1 MGTNNQENY
10 LIRDNYV
17 GLCLQANGWGDDA
30 LIFTD
35 HGAAVQALAD
45 ARNSDYYRRAH
56 ADAIQLVTLPE
67 KNHVRQRTFHP
78 RNIGLPRRPTGHG

>member
-1 MGTNNQENY
+1 MSKQTFI
-10 LIRDNYV
+10 IRVNHV
-17 GLCLQANGWGDDA
+17 GLCLLANGWGKDA

-35 HGAAVQALAD
+35 HEAAVQALAD

-56 ADAIQLVTLPE
+56 ADAIQLVTLPVKE
-67 KNHVRQRTFHP
+67 NERQRTFHP